1 MRAGDESSNN
11 EKKTEESGHG
21 VLGDKKLASF
31 ELCKIPVRLE
41 SGPKL
46 IPLSGSN
53 DLANIDWR
61 LFLDRSISGQ
71 SEKVSATH
79 RGKFVFS
86 VILFFLSVKK
96 QQMEEITLS
105 GRDVYVSVLGFV
117 ATLNFQ

>member
-41 SGPKL
+41 SGPNL

-79 RGKFVFS
+79 EGKFVFS
-86 VILFFLSVKK
+86 VILFFY
-96 QQMEEITLS
+96 Q
-105 GRDVYVSVLGFV
+105 
-117 ATLNFQ
+117 